1 MGEVDQGARRQ
12 SRVGQDSGDR
22 PRFAPSAGSAG
33 FAEQDDAVR
42 VGAETVVR
50 DAPDVGGLGESLS

>member
-1 MGEVDQGARRQ
+1 M
-12 SRVGQDSGDR
+12 
-22 PRFAPSAGSAG
+22 PSAGSAG

-50 DAPDVGGLGESLS
+50 HAPDVGGLGEALN